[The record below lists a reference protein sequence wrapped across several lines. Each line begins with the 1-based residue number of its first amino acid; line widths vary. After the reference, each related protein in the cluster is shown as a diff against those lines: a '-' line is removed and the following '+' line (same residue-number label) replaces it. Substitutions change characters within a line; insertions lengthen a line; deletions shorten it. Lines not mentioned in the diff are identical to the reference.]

1 MITLETERLIMRP
14 FAETDLDDY
23 AEMCADPEV
32 MHFLGGRTFT
42 RMESWR
48 HIAAQLGHWQLRGY
62 GQWAVVRRDTGE
74 FIGRVGF
81 LNPEGWPGFELGWTL
96 ARSAWGHGFATEA
109 ARRALDFAFKELDRD
124 DVISLIH
131 PENRASL
138 AVAQRLGEKYEKDTE
153 ILGEHVGVYRIDK
166 NSWRSL

>member
-14 FAETDLDDY
+14 FAETDLDAY

-32 MHFLGGRTFT
+32 MHFLGGKTFT

-48 HIAAQLGHWQLRGY
+48 HIAAQLGHWQLRSY

-96 ARSAWGHGFATEA
+96 VRSAWGHGFATEA
-109 ARRALDFAFKELDRD
+109 ARRALDFAF
-124 DVISLIH
+124 
-131 PENRASL
+131 
-138 AVAQRLGEKYEKDTE
+138 VAAIAALLSG
-153 ILGEHVGVYRIDK
+153 GAG
-166 NSWRSL
+166 RSGARTSSSPSRYTVVLQPWLSSVFH